1 MAEKRLISI
10 PSRLFPAHPQPLPPG
25 PLRVT
30 EHPESPQGHL
40 VPAWKS
46 LSRQGTALSSDP
58 TVIPFFFFFFERG
71 N

>member
-10 PSRLFPAHPQPLPPG
+10 PSRLFPAHPQPPPPG
-25 PLRVT
+25 PRRVT
-30 EHPESPQGHL
+30 EHLESPQGHL
-40 VPAWKS
+40 VPTWKS

-58 TVIPFFFFFFERG
+58 TVIPFFFERG